1 MNRYVFYTFE
11 GFSESPS
18 GKECDN
24 IQLLG
29 FESGMNKRDAKK
41 NLISTRKWIKE
52 LDFKT
57 EEFESKQILT
67 DENKDDIKRVIDYLW
82 GDEERHFE
90 ENDCPDD
97 HIFLIL
103 KRLKEMVE

>member
-41 NLISTRKWIKE
+41 NLISTRKWIK
-52 LDFKT
+52 
-57 EEFESKQILT
+57 
-67 DENKDDIKRVIDYLW
+67 
-82 GDEERHFE
+82 
-90 ENDCPDD
+90 
-97 HIFLIL
+97 
-103 KRLKEMVE
+103 